1 MGGGSSVVL
10 LLFFKG
16 RGALE
21 AGKGSDVREV
31 QYLGNW
37 CCINMEGECH

>member
-1 MGGGSSVVL
+1 MGGGWFFCCVVV
-10 LLFFKG
+10 FFKG
-16 RGALE
+16 KGVLE
-21 AGKGSDVREV
+21 VGKGSDV

>member
-10 LLFFKG
+10 LFFFNG
-16 RGALE
+16 RGVLE
-21 AGKGSDVREV
+21 VGKGSDV